1 MQEKVEGFVVKERDY
16 LESSKILD
24 LFTKKYG
31 IISVISKGCKKPK
44 SSLCSLSSKMTYGNF
59 GIYYK
64 EGKLSTLATI
74 DSINNL
80 NTIKKDILKISYTTY
95 LMELVFQ
102 VVKQVDMYEEIY
114 DLFISTIL
122 KINDNL
128 DPLVLTNILELKLL
142 DFLGVSPIVDSC
154 SICGSKDNIV
164 TISLEKHGLL
174 CKECRTNETLYSL
187 DAIKH
192 IRMYSYLDIS
202 KISKIEVKKEV
213 KEEID
218 KYLNNYYERYTGLY
232 LNSKEF
238 IDKVKKMTED

>member
-1 MQEKVEGFVVKERDY
+1 MQEVVEGFIIKERDY

-24 LFTKKYG
+24 VFTKKYG

-44 SSLCSLSSKMTYGNF
+44 SSLCSLSSKMTYGNLN
-59 GIYYK
+59 IYYK
-64 EGKLSTLATI
+64 EGKLSTLTNI
-74 DSINNL
+74 DLINSL
-80 NTIKKDILKISYTTY
+80 STIKKDILKISYTTY
-95 LMELVFQ
+95 IMELVFQ
-102 VVKQVDMYEEIY
+102 VVKQIDIYEEIY
-114 DLFISTIL
+114 DLFIDTVL

-142 DFLGVSPIVDSC
+142 DYLGVSPMLDNC

-164 TISLEKHGLL
+164 TLSLEKHGLL
-174 CKECRTNETLYSL
+174 CKNCRTNEYLYSL

-202 KISKIEVKKEV
+202 KISKIEVNEKV
-213 KEEID
+213 KEEIN
-218 KYLNNYYERYTGLY
+218 KYLDRYYEKYTGLY

-238 IDKVKKMTED
+238 IKRIKEISED

>member
-1 MQEKVEGFVVKERDY
+1 MQETVEGFIIRERDY

-24 LFTKKYG
+24 IFTKKYG

-59 GIYYK
+59 NIYYK
-64 EGKLSTLATI
+64 EGKLSTLTNI

-80 NTIKKDILKISYTTY
+80 NVIKKDILKISYVTY
-95 LMELVFQ
+95 IMELIFQ
-102 VVKQVDMYEEIY
+102 VVKQVDTYEEIY
-114 DLFISTIL
+114 DLFISTII

-142 DFLGVSPIVDSC
+142 NYLGVSPILDSC
-154 SICGSKDNIV
+154 SICGTKDNIV

-174 CKECRTNETLYSL
+174 CKSCRTNEPLYSL
-187 DAIKH
+187 DSIKH

-202 KISKIEVKKEV
+202 KISKIEVKKEI
-213 KEEID
+213 KEEIN
-218 KYLNNYYERYTGLY
+218 KYLNYYYERYTGLY
-232 LNSKEF
+232 LNSKDF
-238 IDKVKKMTED
+238 INRIKELTEE